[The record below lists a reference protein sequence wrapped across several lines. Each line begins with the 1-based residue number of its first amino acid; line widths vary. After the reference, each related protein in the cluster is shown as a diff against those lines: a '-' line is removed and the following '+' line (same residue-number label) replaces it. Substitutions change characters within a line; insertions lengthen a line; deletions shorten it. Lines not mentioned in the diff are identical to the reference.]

1 MIHVR
6 VVDALTEWRARRWL
20 STLAVRFGTD
30 GLAVAAAVPGL
41 GAAVDQHAAAVR
53 DILRHGAGGATLT
66 DRVLLAGYGR
76 GLLDRYDASMTQLRE
91 HAAGRWTRADWLTLR
106 LLAVCA
112 LSRRAAERPEA
123 RRAFPGRSAAA
134 R

>member
-1 MIHVR
+1 MIRVR

-20 STLAVRFGTD
+20 STLSVRFWTD

-41 GAAVDQHAAAVR
+41 AAAVDQHAAAVR
-53 DILRHGAGGATLT
+53 DILRQGPGGATLT

-76 GLLDRYDASMTQLRE
+76 GLLDRYDASMTQLCE

-112 LSRRAAERPEA
+112 LGRATSRPEA
-123 RRAFPGRSAAA
+123 GRAATGRSAAA

>member
-1 MIHVR
+1 VG

-20 STLAVRFGTD
+20 SALSARLGTE
-30 GLAVAAAVPGL
+30 GLAVAASVPGL
-41 GAAVDQHAAAVR
+41 AAAVDQHAAAVR
-53 DILRHGAGGATLT
+53 DILAQGVNAGVFT

-76 GLLDRYDASMTQLRE
+76 GLLDRFDVSTEQVRTLVV
-91 HAAGRWTRADWLTLR
+91 GRWTSPDWLALR

-112 LSRRAAERPEA
+112 LARSAEKPATRAY
-123 RRAFPGRSAAA
+123 PGRSAAA